1 MIMQIEYE
9 ASYTG
14 KNYYFYDSEK
24 ETEEEARYRIMADSW
39 SPNGFKVDAI
49 EYEILK
55 KLVEQV
61 KAEAYEKGKT
71 EGFIAGM
78 KFIGGD

>member
-9 ASYTG
+9 SSYTG

-71 EGFIAGM
+71 EGFIASM
-78 KFIGGD
+78 KFIGGE